1 LESRSAACSTVTTL
15 SGGKTE
21 LNVSVHRNGPT
32 KTVTVAH
39 HLRLSRF
46 EFMYSSNPA
55 EKK

>member
-1 LESRSAACSTVTTL
+1 VTTP

-21 LNVSVHRNGPT
+21 LNLSVHRNGPT

-46 EFMYSSNPA
+46 EFMYSSNPDCCCGWLADA
-55 EKK
+55 ELS